1 MKLSILIPCYNE
13 EKTIKDILTKV
24 IKNVNEGDEIII
36 IDDFS
41 TDNTRKILESEVD
54 KSRYKI
60 IYNTK
65 NYGKGYSIRQGI
77 KSATGEIILIQDADL
92 EYDPADYN
100 KLINPIKNGVADVVY
115 GSRFTASDETRVL
128 FFWHMLGNKFLT
140 LLSNIVTNLN
150 LTDME
155 VCYKAFK
162 SDVLKD
168 IKLEEDRFGFEP
180 EITIKIAKK
189 KLRIYETGI
198 KYFGRTY
205 EDGKKITWRDGFR
218 AIYCILKYGFF
229 KN

>member
-77 KSATGEIILIQDADL
+77 KSAT
-92 EYDPADYN
+92 
-100 KLINPIKNGVADVVY
+100 
-115 GSRFTASDETRVL
+115 R
-128 FFWHMLGNKFLT
+128 
-140 LLSNIVTNLN
+140 
-150 LTDME
+150 
-155 VCYKAFK
+155 
-162 SDVLKD
+162 
-168 IKLEEDRFGFEP
+168 
-180 EITIKIAKK
+180 
-189 KLRIYETGI
+189 
-198 KYFGRTY
+198 
-205 EDGKKITWRDGFR
+205 
-218 AIYCILKYGFF
+218 
-229 KN
+229 